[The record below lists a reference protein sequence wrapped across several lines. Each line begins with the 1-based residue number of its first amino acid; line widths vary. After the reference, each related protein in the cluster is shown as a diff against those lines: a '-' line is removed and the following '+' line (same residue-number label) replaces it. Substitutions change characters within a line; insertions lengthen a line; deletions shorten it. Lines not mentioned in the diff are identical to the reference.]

1 MFEDFMEQC
10 LGIHNKK
17 LQKELSDVAKLRTF
31 FKGENLIR
39 VEDKTKEVF
48 LLMDGIVR
56 GYFLKDDGRDFTDC
70 FLFSGRNADYWRRR
84 DGHAGKTEYG
94 GAE

>member
-1 MFEDFMEQC
+1 MFKDFMEQC

-39 VEDKTKEVF
+39 VEDKTKEGF
-48 LLMDGIVR
+48 SA
-56 GYFLKDDGRDFTDC
+56 DGRDRQRVF
-70 FLFSGRNADYWRRR
+70 FSGMTAGTLRTASVFGQERRLLAE
-84 DGHAGKTEYG
+84 AGRTCRQN
-94 GAE
+94 